1 MQFSVL
7 KAKAVELDE
16 FFLEMYVGGK
26 RQFIQATVTPGK
38 WEPQITDKHRTQLAE
53 TLGGKPHLVIYDRTN
68 ERIFAVQPRFVNSIQ
83 PLNSV
88 F

>member
-7 KAKAVELDE
+7 KAKATEMDE

-26 RQFIQATVTPGK
+26 RQLIQATVTPGK
-38 WEPQITDKHRTQLAE
+38 FEPQITDTVRKQLSDS
-53 TLGGKPHLVIYDRTN
+53 LGGKPHLVIYDRTN
-68 ERIFAVQPRFVNSIQ
+68 SRIFAVQPRFVNGIQ

-88 F
+88 L

>member
-7 KAKAVELDE
+7 KTKAVELDE

-38 WEPQITDKHRTQLAE
+38 WESQITDRHRTQLAE
-53 TLGGKPHLVIYDRTN
+53 ALGGKPHLVIYDRTN

-88 F
+88 L

>member
-1 MQFSVL
+1 MQFSTL
-7 KAKAVELDE
+7 KDKAHELDE
-16 FFLEMYVGGK
+16 FFLEMFVSGK
-26 RQFIQATVTPGK
+26 RQSIQATVTPGK
-38 WEPQITDKHRTQLAE
+38 TEPQITDKLRKQLAE
-53 TLGGKPHLVIYDRTN
+53 ALGGKPHLVIYDRTN

>member
-26 RQFIQATVTPGK
+26 RQIIQATVTPGK
-38 WEPQITDKHRTQLAE
+38 WEPQITDKHRKQLADA
-53 TLGGKPHLVIYDRTN
+53 LGGKPHLVIYDRTN

>member
-26 RQFIQATVTPGK
+26 RQFIDIVV
-38 WEPQITDKHRTQLAE
+38 L
-53 TLGGKPHLVIYDRTN
+53 
-68 ERIFAVQPRFVNSIQ
+68 
-83 PLNSV
+83 
-88 F
+88 

>member
-1 MQFSVL
+1 MQFSTL
-7 KAKAVELDE
+7 KSQAHETDE
-16 FFLEMYVGGK
+16 FFLEMFINGK
-26 RQFIQATVTPGK
+26 RQTIQATVTPGK
-38 WEPQITDKHRTQLAE
+38 PEPQITDKVRKQLSDA
-53 TLGGKPHLVIYDRTN
+53 LGGKPHLVIYDRTN